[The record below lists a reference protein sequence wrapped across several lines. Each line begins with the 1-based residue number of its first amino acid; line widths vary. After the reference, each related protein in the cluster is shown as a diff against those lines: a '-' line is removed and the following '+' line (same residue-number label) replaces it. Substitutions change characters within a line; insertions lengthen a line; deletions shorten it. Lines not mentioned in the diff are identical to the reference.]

1 MRTRLSQSRV
11 GPAAGEPAGRRVAR
25 GREHGAGL
33 ILIIGVIAALA
44 IAGAALVVL
53 IANVQANTADTRQ
66 HVKSFTVTEAGLDAG
81 MSLLSRQWPMTAGSV
96 PSFDT
101 TSFRDRFSAAEF
113 PDPATGQ
120 FITVSWYDNQDPI
133 DTSITYDA
141 NDDGIMWMVSQAG
154 VGERAT
160 RVISEVER
168 TWFTMSLPRGIP
180 LWAGGNLLSNGQ
192 GNNPKIKVEV
202 PPPSEYETTVQV
214 GGYIEETSISAM
226 GIIQKTGAAIAPLD
240 EVFPQ
245 ALVDALVS
253 AAQTNGRYFTSLAAA
268 QSSPVNA
275 VWSPTGGLSG
285 LTVIEPPSPVT
296 VKITGNLVI
305 NSQDQ
310 PGILLILGGST
321 LEWGGTGQFYGV
333 IYSEGPMNTSHG
345 TADIHGMVVT
355 NDTEDMRGTP
365 NILYND
371 DCITKL
377 DQRFPSMVRR
387 IQNTWREVQPQ

>member
-1 MRTRLSQSRV
+1 MTLYRLTRRSPSATR
-11 GPAAGEPAGRRVAR
+11 AR
-25 GREHGAGL
+25 ESGAGL
-33 ILIIGVIAALA
+33 VLIIGVVAALA
-44 IAGAALVVL
+44 IAAASLVAL
-53 IANVQANTADTRQ
+53 MANVQANTADTRQ

-81 MSLLSRQWPMTAGSV
+81 MALLSQQWPISSTS
-96 PSFDT
+96 STTFD
-101 TSFRDRFSAAEF
+101 SAAFRDRFTQAEF

-120 FITVSWYDNQDPI
+120 FITVEWYDNLDSVNTATTW
-133 DTSITYDA
+133 DS
-141 NDDGIMWMVSQAG
+141 NGDGIMWMVAQAG
-154 VGERAT
+154 VGKRAT

-180 LWAGGNLLSNGQ
+180 LWAGGNLLSNGG
-192 GNNPKIKVEV
+192 GNNPKIEVEV
-202 PPPSEYETTVQV
+202 PPPSDITTTVQV
-214 GGYIEETSISAM
+214 GGYIEETDVSAM
-226 GIIQKTGAAIAPLD
+226 GIVQKTGGDIDPLD

-253 AAQTNGRYFTSLAAA
+253 TAKANGRYFTSLASA
-268 QSSPVNA
+268 QASPSDA
-275 VWSPTGGLSG
+275 IWSPTGGLSG
-285 LTVIEPPSPVT
+285 LTIIDPPAPVT
-296 VKITGNLVI
+296 LKVTGNTVL
-305 NSQDQ
+305 NSQDM
-310 PGILLILGGST
+310 PGIFLILGGST

-371 DCITKL
+371 DCIANL
-377 DQRFPSMVRR
+377 DQRFPSLVRR